1 MLALITANDL
11 DSAIAECQGK
21 RNPDAKTCIM
31 LAAFYTIRREMFGEE
46 KNAEPSYSF
55 ALAPAA
61 TTGIDYPGESE
72 FAQAIRG
79 QEPDKIWE
87 VVDELVSTIQVI
99 QPRLYYAF
107 MRKVQD

>member
-1 MLALITANDL
+1 MITAHDL
-11 DSAIAECQGK
+11 DSAIAECHGK
-21 RNPDAKTCIM
+21 PHPDAKTCIM
-31 LAAFYTIRREMFGEE
+31 LAAFYTIKREMLGEG
-46 KNAEPSYSF
+46 KDAELAYSF
-55 ALAPAA
+55 ASAPEV

-79 QEPDKIWE
+79 QEPDKVWE

-107 MRKVQD
+107 MRKVQG